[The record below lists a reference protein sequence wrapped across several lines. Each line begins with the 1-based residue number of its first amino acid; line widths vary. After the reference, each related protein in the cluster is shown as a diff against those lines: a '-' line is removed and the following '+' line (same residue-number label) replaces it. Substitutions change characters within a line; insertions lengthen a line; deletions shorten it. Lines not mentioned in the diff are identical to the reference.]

1 MLAQAGS
8 RIESASLACSNF
20 CLSWMTRKIAS
31 ANHERTSAW
40 SRNQWNPSY
49 QVCSTMH
56 SSLLTS
62 GDGSRVKTN
71 SIYAVMSNV
80 LSVGALWLWKL
91 YRSRKIWFK
100 NFGVMICLP
109 CLSWRS
115 GLLWGQ
121 NCLHMTA
128 WQHIGSICTTDSAAG
143 PEKLRQKAMAKST
156 AISLDRVLVLQSRP
170 ADHCTIWLINICLA
184 SVFP

>member
-1 MLAQAGS
+1 MLEKLIMPRAEAYGS
-8 RIESASLACSNF
+8 SFVCHYAEGGATEAYCSRAVCLSF
-20 CLSWMTRKIAS
+20 CLS
-31 ANHERTSAW
+31 
-40 SRNQWNPSY
+40 
-49 QVCSTMH
+49 VC
-56 SSLLTS
+56 LLQAFL
-62 GDGSRVKTN
+62 V
-71 SIYAVMSNV
+71 AH
-80 LSVGALWLWKL
+80 WKL
-91 YRSRKIWFK
+91 RAETRNTSRYRYLLGFVFK
-100 NFGVMICLP
+100 KFGLKTSFASYGVICLP

-128 WQHIGSICTTDSAAG
+128 WQRIGSICTTDSAAG